1 MNNRL
6 FDDYLK
12 GGYDDICDFETY
24 KNTRL
29 KNSSKLRKS
38 FVKKMIADKKHE

>member
-1 MNNRL
+1 MNNQL

-24 KNTRL
+24 KNIRL

-38 FVKKMIADKKHE
+38 FVKKMIANKKHE